1 MDDSA
6 FCSCRIIHKRIHDD
20 RERLQF
26 GPVRKTAAQIKRQ
39 RNETSSAAGVFR
51 NHRTESATGKDIGVS
66 RIQHRKF
73 PPLQQIQLKKII
85 QRCQSALEQN
95 AGGRLALR
103 RNVDFRESSA
113 GSFRQR
119 RIKTARSIRFRK
131 RGNRAAGTQKLQKFI
146 DYFRLERTSRRKGNQ
161 RILFQII
168 RSESPEGGI
177 GEFDSVGVLIEGY
190 DNTFT
195 NMRIANVRTGVK
207 ILSQG
212 NSLRNIHPLF
222 TGDFAFFPDSC
233 GFYDTGGN
241 NFYSFCYSDQFSTGF
256 FTGKNALPGK
266 YTDCFCLW
274 YTSQSAPHIAFN
286 AEKNFDALV
295 SGFTVAF
302 RPDAKDNYIL
312 KTGSDG
318 GKGAFCNLIAS
329 FGHCHDD
336 EYKKYLAGK
345 SIPF

>member
-1 MDDSA
+1 MDEKYNS
-6 FCSCRIIHKRIHDD
+6 SCLLNVADALGEH
-20 RERLQF
+20 
-26 GPVRKTAAQIKRQ
+26 
-39 RNETSSAAGVFR
+39 S
-51 NHRTESATGKDIGVS
+51 GKDVS
-66 RIQHRKF
+66 DA
-73 PPLQQIQLKKII
+73 LQKII
-85 QRCQSALEQN
+85 DLNPNRTLFFPDGEYLLSKPVATPADPLKSVSLVLSDFAVLRAADDFCGEEAMVRLGGKCAANNIRLPGSNYALRGGIVDGSGR
-95 AGGRLALR
+95 AKAVSIDGGRETFISDVSVKNALVGIHVKYGA
-103 RNVDFRESSA
+103 NSGSSDA
-113 GSFRQR
+113 D
-119 RIKTARSIRFRK
+119 INHVNIV
-131 RGNRAAGTQKLQKFI
+131 GNGA
-146 DYFRLERTSRRKGNQ
+146 
-161 RILFQII
+161 
-168 RSESPEGGI
+168 
-177 GEFDSVGVLIEGY
+177 FDSVGVLIEGY
-190 DNTFT
+190 DNTVT